1 MIQTQQTNS
10 YLDKLMDDFFF
21 FLNPP
26 LNEKDGKY
34 QSQLSHLQTQLILSS
49 RFSEEASF
57 CFCSI
62 RDHLYDEDMVLPGP
76 PNPNYIPSVFM
87 PYL

>member
-1 MIQTQQTNS
+1 
-10 YLDKLMDDFFF
+10 MDDFF

-49 RFSEEASF
+49 CFSEEDSS

-76 PNPNYIPSVFM
+76 PNYIPSVFM
-87 PYL
+87 PYLWEQSQDTQLEDKNNSF

>member
-1 MIQTQQTNS
+1 MI
-10 YLDKLMDDFFF
+10 FF

-49 RFSEEASF
+49 CFSEEDSS

-76 PNPNYIPSVFM
+76 PNYIPSVFM
-87 PYL
+87 PYLWEQSQDTQLEDKNNSF